1 MRSHHVSRVIQASPE
16 AVYEYASNVDN
27 LPRWAAGLAQSD
39 VVHEGDVLVVESPM
53 GRVTVRF
60 VERNDLGVLDHDVTL
75 PSGTVV
81 TNPVRVLAHPD
92 GAEVVF
98 TVRQIELTDDEFAR
112 DIQLVAADLE
122 RLEGEIL
129 RHGSTADSRDGLVVS
144 AETAAAADVVWRAL
158 TQERAEWWP
167 DMHFDAIVGAPLRE
181 VWIEDGA
188 QREAT
193 GQVIDVSDGRA
204 LTFEWSETERP
215 SPLQVTFTIE
225 PTATGTRVS
234 VSETGFRGLTD
245 GDALCEEHTKGWQ
258 FHLSQLLKHAER

>member
-1 MRSHHVSRVIQASPE
+1 MRSHHVSRVISASPE

-27 LPRWAAGLAQSD
+27 LPRWAAGLAQSE
-39 VVHEGDVLVVESPM
+39 VVREGDVLVVESPM

-75 PSGTVV
+75 PSGTIV
-81 TNPVRVLAHPD
+81 TNPVRVLAHPN
-92 GAEVVF
+92 GAEIVF

-112 DIQLVAADLE
+112 DIELVAADLE
-122 RLEGEIL
+122 RLEHEVL
-129 RHGSTADSRDGLVVS
+129 RHGTTADNRDGLVVS
-144 AETAAAADVVWRAL
+144 ADTAATADVVWRAL

-181 VWIEDGA
+181 VWTEDGA

-193 GQVIDVSDGRA
+193 GRVIDVSDGRA
-204 LTFEWSETERP
+204 LTFEWSESARP

-225 PTATGTRVS
+225 PTATGTGVS
-234 VSETGFRGLTD
+234 VSETGFRGLPD
-245 GDALCEEHTKGWQ
+245 GDALREEHAEGWQ
-258 FHLSQLLKHAER
+258 FHLSQLLKHAEG